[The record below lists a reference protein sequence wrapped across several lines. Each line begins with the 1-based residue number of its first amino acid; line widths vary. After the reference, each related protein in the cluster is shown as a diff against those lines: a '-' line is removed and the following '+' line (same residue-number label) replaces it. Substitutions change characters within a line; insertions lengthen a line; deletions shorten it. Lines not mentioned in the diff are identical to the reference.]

1 MRPPST
7 KPLRCNTL
15 TLTMIISLIATDA
28 RAAETYAVGSTADP
42 KVRAASFLDQEKRYY
57 SALTEL
63 LAAQGG
69 RGGDPHPDLRDR
81 LRETYLSFGMHGR
94 AVGVTDGSA
103 SVKSPNGK
111 ALSALELA
119 QFEYQRGYIDEARTT
134 LRRAQSQV
142 PRNLEGRWADLLAR
156 VLMSQDRYREA
167 VDVLDSVDVRQDPQG
182 FLRYNLGIALMADG
196 RTSDACAILDRVGRL
211 ETSDRV
217 TSTLRDRANV
227 TLGWHFLQ
235 QQLGGAARPLLL
247 RVSSEGPYSSR
258 ALLGLGWAELAPAG
272 REQTRADLGI
282 RPTTSGRLRADPG
295 DPLSSLSPLGVL
307 MRNVP
312 LDDPSERRGRIALLA
327 NSERVENDS
336 MRRALM
342 AWSLIVDR
350 DGDDPAVHEAW
361 LAVPYVLDKLG
372 AHTQAAERYE
382 LAVKRL
388 DTAHERLASIT
399 EALRSDRMIETLA
412 DTSTD
417 EEAGWKWS
425 VRHLPDVPETYLLQT
440 LIADHPFNEALK
452 NYRDTRLIERWL
464 SSWEDRLDQMTS
476 AFDVAGQPPVDPS
489 TFIARARQRGRSP
502 YRGEPVKLIEEL
514 QLGVPR
520 SSRRIGHQESRSATS
535 LQLSTTPAHFDGR
548 WERLQG
554 LHARLDALKPIV
566 SKLRAESANQLQRLA
581 LDELGARSK
590 QLDRYRGEARFA
602 LARLY
607 DRAVPIPDQDEFE
620 LLDGGVRPWHLERG
634 EHEIEKGGEKP

>member
-1 MRPPST
+1 MQPRP
-7 KPLRCNTL
+7 KKLEWRNAL
-15 TLTMIISLIATDA
+15 ALTMIISLIAMDV
-28 RAAETYAVGSTADP
+28 RAAETYATGSTADP
-42 KVRAASFLDQEKRYY
+42 KVRTAIFLDHGKRYY
-57 SALTEL
+57 SALSEL
-63 LAAQGG
+63 LGSQGK
-69 RGGDPHPDLRDR
+69 GGDPHPDLQDQ
-81 LRETYLSFGMHGR
+81 LREIYLSFGMRER
-94 AVGVTDGSA
+94 AIAFPDESA
-103 SVKSPNGK
+103 STKSPRAK
-111 ALSALELA
+111 VLSALELA
-119 QFEYQRGYIDEARTT
+119 QFEYQRGYIDDARIS
-134 LRRAQSQV
+134 LQRVQGQV
-142 PRNLEGRWADLLAR
+142 PRNLEARWADLLA
-156 VLMSQDRYREA
+156 LALISQERYREA

-196 RTSDACAILDRVGRL
+196 RTSDACAVLDRVGRL
-211 ETSDRV
+211 ETSDRL
-217 TSTLRDRANV
+217 TSALRDRANV

-235 QQLGGAARPLLL
+235 QQLGGAARPLFM

-258 ALLGLGWAELAPAG
+258 ALLGLGWAEMAPAG
-272 REQTRADLGI
+272 RERTRADLGI

-312 LDDPSERRGRIALLA
+312 LDDPSERRGKIALLPD
-327 NSERVENDS
+327 SEKAEMDS
-336 MRRALM
+336 MRRALT
-342 AWSLIVDR
+342 AWSFIVDR

-388 DTAHERLASIT
+388 DAAHERLASIT
-399 EALRSDRMIETLA
+399 EALRSDRMIATLA
-412 DTSTD
+412 DTFTD

-425 VRHLPDVPETYLLQT
+425 VRRLPDVPETHLLQT

-452 NYRDTRLIERWL
+452 NYRDMRLVERRL
-464 SSWEDRLDQMTS
+464 NSWENRLDRMTS
-476 AFDVAGQPPVDPS
+476 VLDVAVQPPADPMALV
-489 TFIARARQRGRSP
+489 ARARQRQRTP
-502 YRGEPVKLIEEL
+502 YRGEALKLIEEP

-520 SSRRIGHQESRSATS
+520 SSRSAELQESRSATS
-535 LQLSTTPAHFDGR
+535 LQLSTIPAHFDGR

-554 LHARLDALKPIV
+554 LDARLDVLKPIV
-566 SKLRAESANQLQRLA
+566 SQLRSESANHLRRLA

-620 LLDGGVRPWHLERG
+620 LLDGGVRPWRIERG
-634 EHEIEKGGEKP
+634 EYEIEKSAQ